1 MEHQAPL
8 VALLAG
14 GLVLAFVLGALAH
27 RVKLSPLVGY
37 LLAGVLVGPF
47 TPGFV
52 GDTSVALQLADIGVV
67 LLMFGVGLHFS
78 VDDLKAVR
86 RIAPW
91 AVFPMAFSTLV
102 GWGLARSIGWTGWQ
116 SVVFGLCLSVAST
129 VVLMRALEEHR
140 LVETERGKTAVGWMI
155 VEDMVT
161 IVALVLLPVLARA
174 LGDGSG
180 PMPLAEILEALALTA
195 GKLLVF
201 GALTLM
207 VGRRVVP
214 WILRR
219 VAGTGSREL
228 FTLAVL
234 AIALGMAFGSS
245 ELFGV
250 SIALGAFFAGMLLN
264 ESELSHKAAA
274 DSLPM
279 RDAFAVLFFVSV
291 GMLFN
296 PNILVREPW
305 LVLATF
311 LIVTVAKPMAAFVVV
326 RVIGQPARMASTI
339 AATVSQV
346 GEFSFILAGLAVA
359 LKVLP
364 PEGRDLVLAAALLS
378 IVANPVIFHFV
389 VRWQREEKA
398 RRKAEATAQADA
410 DAPAGPP
417 LPTSGHTIVIGYG
430 RVGAQLAALLKERGV
445 PLAVIDDS
453 RDLIERAHADGIA
466 AVRGNAA
473 SVERL
478 AELSP
483 ATATHAMVAI
493 PNAFEAGEVIARL
506 RKANPAMSIL
516 ARAHSEVE
524 MRHLLGEGA
533 DGAVLAERELAY
545 SMAEMA
551 LGAPSATAT
560 SVKPTPRQ
568 APL

>member
-14 GLVLAFVLGALAH
+14 GLVLAFVLGAIAH
-27 RVKLSPLVGY
+27 RLRLSPLVGY
-37 LLAGVLVGPF
+37 LLAGVLIGPF

-78 VDDLKAVR
+78 IADLKAVR
-86 RIAPW
+86 HIAPW
-91 AVFPMAFSTLV
+91 AVLPMAFATLL
-102 GWGLARSIGWTGWQ
+102 GWGLARWIGWSGWQ
-116 SVVFGLCLSVAST
+116 GVVFGLSLSVAST
-129 VVLMRALEEHR
+129 VVLMRALESHR
-140 LVETERGKTAVGWMI
+140 MVDTERGKTAVGWMI
-155 VEDMVT
+155 VEDLVT

-174 LGDGSG
+174 LGDGKGSG
-180 PMPLAEILEALALTA
+180 PMPVDDVLGALAFTG
-195 GKLLVF
+195 GKLLIF

-207 VGRRVVP
+207 IGRRVIP

-296 PNILVREPW
+296 PNILVRDPE
-305 LVLATF
+305 LVVATF
-311 LIVTVAKPMAAFVVV
+311 AIVLIGKPMAALVVV
-326 RVIGQPARMASTI
+326 RLIGRSAITASTI
-339 AATVSQV
+339 AATVSQI
-346 GEFSFILAGLAVA
+346 GEFSFILAGLAVG
-359 LKVLP
+359 LGVLP
-364 PEGRDLVLAAALLS
+364 AQARDLVLAAAVLS
-378 IVANPVIFHFV
+378 ILTNPLVFYWA
-389 VRWQREEKA
+389 VRWQKREMA
-398 RRKAEATAQADA
+398 RLSIAADQAS
-410 DAPAGPP
+410 PPGPP
-417 LPTSGHTIVIGYG
+417 VPASGHTLIVGYG
-430 RVGAQLAALLKERGV
+430 RVGAQLAALLRERNV
-445 PLAVIDDS
+445 PLAVIDD
-453 RDLIERAHADGIA
+453 RRNLVDLARRDGIP

-478 AELSP
+478 AELNP
-483 ATATHAMVAI
+483 ATATHALIAI
-493 PNAFEAGEVIARL
+493 PNAFESGEIIARL
-506 RKANPAMSIL
+506 RKANPKMSIL
-516 ARAHSEVE
+516 ARAHSETE
-524 MRHLLGEGA
+524 MRHLLDQGA

-545 SMAEMA
+545 SMAEMV
-551 LGAPSATAT
+551 LG
-560 SVKPTPRQ
+560 R
-568 APL
+568 

>member
-1 MEHQAPL
+1 MEHHAPL

-14 GLVLAFVLGALAH
+14 GLVLAFVLGAIAH
-27 RVKLSPLVGY
+27 RLRLSPLVGY
-37 LLAGVLVGPF
+37 LMAGILVGPF

-52 GDTSVALQLADIGVV
+52 GDTAVALQLADIGVV

-78 VDDLKAVR
+78 VDDLKSVR
-86 RIAPW
+86 KVAPW
-91 AVFPMAFSTLV
+91 AVLPMAFSTLL
-102 GWGLARSIGWTGWQ
+102 GWGLMHAMGWTGWQ
-116 SVVFGLCLSVAST
+116 SLVFGLCLSVAST
-129 VVLMRALEEHR
+129 VVLMRALEAHR
-140 LVETERGKTAVGWMI
+140 LVDTDRGKTAVGWMI

-180 PMPLAEILEALALTA
+180 PMPVAAILEALALTA

-305 LVLATF
+305 LVLGTF
-311 LIVTVAKPMAAFVVV
+311 LVVTVGKPMAAFVVV
-326 RVIGQPARMASTI
+326 RAIGQPARMASTI

-378 IVANPVIFHFV
+378 IVANPIIFHWV
-389 VRWQREEKA
+389 VAWQTREKAERKAQSEAREE
-398 RRKAEATAQADA
+398 AEAPPG
-410 DAPAGPP
+410 PA
-417 LPTSGHTIVIGYG
+417 LPTAGHTIVVGYG

-445 PLAVIDDS
+445 DVAVIDDS
-453 RDLIERAHADGIA
+453 RDLTDRARADGIP

-473 SVERL
+473 AAERL

-483 ATATHAMVAI
+483 ENATRALIAI
-493 PNAFEAGEVIARL
+493 PNAFEAGEIVSRL
-506 RKANPAMSIL
+506 RKANPAMTIL
-516 ARAHSEVE
+516 ARAHSEPE
-524 MRHLLGEGA
+524 MRHLLASGA

-545 SMAEMA
+545 SMAEMV
-551 LGAPSATAT
+551 LGP
-560 SVKPTPRQ
+560 P
-568 APL
+568 

>member
-27 RVKLSPLVGY
+27 RIKLSPLVGY
-37 LLAGVLVGPF
+37 LLAGILVGPF

-52 GDTSVALQLADIGVV
+52 ADTAVALQLADIGVV

-86 RIAPW
+86 RIAPF
-91 AVFPMAFSTLV
+91 AVFPMAFATLL
-102 GWGLARSIGWTGWQ
+102 GWGVGRWIGWTGWQ

-129 VVLMRALEEHR
+129 VVLMRALEAHR
-140 LVETERGKTAVGWMI
+140 LVDTDRGKTAVGWMI
-155 VEDMVT
+155 VEDIVT

-174 LGDGSG
+174 LGTGDG
-180 PMPLAEILEALALTA
+180 PMPVGEIVKALALTA

-207 VGRRVVP
+207 IGRRVVP
-214 WILRR
+214 WILRK

-305 LVLATF
+305 FVVATF
-311 LIVTVAKPMAAFVVV
+311 LVVTVGKPIAAYALV
-326 RVIGQPARMASTI
+326 RAIGQPARMASTI
-339 AATVSQV
+339 GATVSQV

-378 IVANPVIFHFV
+378 IITNPLIFHFV
-389 VRWQREEKA
+389 VRWQKEDKA

-410 DAPAGPP
+410 DAPTGPP
-417 LPTSGHTIVIGYG
+417 LPTEGHTILIGYG

-445 PLAVIDDS
+445 QVAVIDDS

-483 ATATHAMVAI
+483 TTATHARIAI

-506 RKANPAMSIL
+506 RKANPTMTIL
-516 ARAHSEVE
+516 ARAHSEME

-545 SMAEMA
+545 SMAEMV
-551 LGAPSATAT
+551 LGRS
-560 SVKPTPRQ
+560 
-568 APL
+568 

>member
-27 RVKLSPLVGY
+27 RIKLSPLVGY
-37 LLAGVLVGPF
+37 LLAGILVGPF

-52 GDTSVALQLADIGVV
+52 ADTAVALQLADIGVV

-86 RIAPW
+86 RIAPF
-91 AVFPMAFSTLV
+91 AVFPMAFATLL
-102 GWGLARSIGWTGWQ
+102 GWGVGRWIGWTGWQ

-129 VVLMRALEEHR
+129 VVLMRALEAHR
-140 LVETERGKTAVGWMI
+140 LVDTDRGKTAVGWMI
-155 VEDMVT
+155 VEDIVT

-174 LGDGSG
+174 LGTGDG
-180 PMPLAEILEALALTA
+180 PMPVGEIV
-195 GKLLVF
+195 K
-201 GALTLM
+201 
-207 VGRRVVP
+207 
-214 WILRR
+214 
-219 VAGTGSREL
+219 
-228 FTLAVL
+228 

-305 LVLATF
+305 FVVATF
-311 LIVTVAKPMAAFVVV
+311 LVVTVGKPIAAYALV
-326 RVIGQPARMASTI
+326 RAIGQPARMASTI
-339 AATVSQV
+339 GATVSQV

-378 IVANPVIFHFV
+378 IITNPLIFHFV
-389 VRWQREEKA
+389 VRWQKEDKA

-410 DAPAGPP
+410 DAPTGPP
-417 LPTSGHTIVIGYG
+417 LPTEGHTILIGYG

-445 PLAVIDDS
+445 QVAVIDDS

-483 ATATHAMVAI
+483 TTATHALIAI

-506 RKANPAMSIL
+506 RKANPTMTIL
-516 ARAHSEVE
+516 ARAHSEME

-545 SMAEMA
+545 SMAEMV
-551 LGAPSATAT
+551 LGRS
-560 SVKPTPRQ
+560 
-568 APL
+568 

>member
-1 MEHQAPL
+1 MTPHQTPL
-8 VALLAG
+8 IALLAG
-14 GLVLAFVLGALAH
+14 GLVLAFVLGSLAH
-27 RVKLSPLVGY
+27 RLRLSPLVGY
-37 LLAGVLVGPF
+37 LLAGMLLGPF

-52 GDTSVALQLADIGVV
+52 GDQAVALQLADIGVV

-91 AVFPMAFSTLV
+91 AVLPMAFATLL
-102 GWGLARSIGWTGWQ
+102 GWALGRFIGWSGWQ

-129 VVLMRALEEHR
+129 VVLMRALEAHR
-140 LVETERGKTAVGWMI
+140 LVDTERGKTAVGWMI
-155 VEDMVT
+155 VEDIVT
-161 IVALVLLPVLARA
+161 IVALVLLPVLARS
-174 LGDGSG
+174 LGTGDG
-180 PMPLAEILEALALTA
+180 PLPVGEIAKALALTA

-201 GALTLM
+201 GALTLI

-214 WILRR
+214 WILRK

-311 LIVTVAKPMAAFVVV
+311 LIITIGMPAAAFVLV
-326 RVIGQPARMASTI
+326 RALGHPTRMASTI
-339 AATVSQV
+339 GATVSQI
-346 GEFSFILAGLAVA
+346 GEFSFILAGLAVL

-378 IVANPVIFHFV
+378 IVANPVIFHWV

-398 RRKAEATAQADA
+398 RKKAEAAAEADA
-410 DAPAGPP
+410 DAPQGPP
-417 LPTSGHTIVIGYG
+417 LPTEGHTILIGYG
-430 RVGAQLAALLKERGV
+430 RVGAQLAVLLKERGV
-445 PLAVIDDS
+445 QVAVIDDS

-483 ATATHAMVAI
+483 ATASHALVAI
-493 PNAFEAGEVIARL
+493 PNAFEAGEIIARL

-516 ARAHSEVE
+516 ARAHGDAES
-524 MRHLLGEGA
+524 RYLLEQGA

-545 SMAEMA
+545 SMAEMVLA
-551 LGAPSATAT
+551 GA
-560 SVKPTPRQ
+560 
-568 APL
+568 APEAAP